1 MSDETL
7 NPVPEERRDA
17 PSSSPRLRGT
27 LILLLIFVVAAAVYA
42 FHERSLADRLAAQNN
57 QVTTSLNATRGQV
70 DALTAKLNE
79 LSAGQASNKAP
90 AGPAATPARPAHR
103 AAAHRR
109 DDPRWKQIQSQL
121 AEQQRQIDSTRQ
133 DLGNARTEL
142 QGSIARTHDELVV
155 LEKKGERNYFE
166 FDIDK
171 SGQFERNGPVGIRL
185 KKANTK
191 HQYADLEMMV
201 DDFKVSK
208 KHVNVFEP
216 VIFYAAENGQ
226 PVELVINKIDKDHI
240 HGYVSEPKYKS
251 SDLQAM
257 ANPSGTNTTNT
268 APSGQSAQQAP
279 PAPKPR
285 ARLPL
290 PTSN

>member
-7 NPVPEERRDA
+7 NPAPEETPA
-17 PSSSPRLRGT
+17 TPSSRPISGA
-27 LILLLIFVVAAAVYA
+27 LILLFLFIVAAAVYA
-42 FHERSLADRLAAQNN
+42 FHEHSLAKRLAAQNN
-57 QVTTSLNATRGQV
+57 QVTSSLNSTRGQV
-70 DALTAKLNE
+70 DALTTKLNE
-79 LSAGQASNKAP
+79 LSAEQASNKP
-90 AGPAATPARPAHR
+90 AAAQAATPARSAHR
-103 AAAHRR
+103 ASAHRR
-109 DDPRWKQIQSQL
+109 EDPRWKQIQSQL
-121 AEQQRQIDSTRQ
+121 SEQQKQIDATRQ
-133 DLGNARTEL
+133 DLGNAQTEL

-155 LEKKGERNYFE
+155 LQKKGERNYFE

-171 SGQFERNGPVGIRL
+171 SGQFQKDGPVGIRL

-226 PVELVINKIDKDHI
+226 PVELVINKIDKNHI

-251 SDLQAM
+251 SDMQAM
-257 ANPSGTNTTNT
+257 ANPSGTNTANT
-268 APSGQSAQQAP
+268 APNGQSAPTAP